1 MLKLTFKLFLKS
13 TLLVLL
19 LAALAGVVVWN
30 TYREFLVTPL
40 TIPDQGMVLNVPQ
53 GMSLRGLASHLESRH
68 VLEDA
73 RLLRLYGRLH
83 HEATQIKAGEY
94 QLSRG
99 ITPVAL
105 LDLLVAGKTI
115 SHSITLVEGWTFD
128 QMMQAIDAHPEL
140 RHDLKGLSSGKIME
154 SLGHAGEN
162 PEGRFFPDT
171 YLFPRDFSDRQLLKR
186 AYGRM
191 EDTLKQ
197 AWAEREKDLPLKNPY
212 EMLILASIVEKETG
226 RAGERDRIAGVFVRR
241 LKKGMK
247 LQTDPTVIY
256 GMGASYKGNIRRKDL
271 RKPTPY
277 NTYVIA
283 GLPPT
288 PICMPGSGSIF
299 AVAHPADGKALY
311 FVAKGD
317 GSHQFSATLRQHNAA
332 VRKYQLKK

>member
-13 TLLVLL
+13 TLVILL
-19 LAALAGVVVWN
+19 LAALLGVIVWN
-30 TYREFLVTPL
+30 TYKEFLTTSL
-40 TIPDQGMVLNVPQ
+40 AIPAQGMVLNVPQ
-53 GMSLRGLASHLESRH
+53 GMSLRGLASDLETRK
-68 VLEDA
+68 LLDDA

-94 QLSRG
+94 RLSPG

-105 LDLLVAGKTI
+105 LDLLVAGKTL
-115 SHSITLVEGWTFD
+115 SHSITLVEGWTFE
-128 QMMQAIDAHPEL
+128 QMMQTIAAHPEL
-140 RHDLKGLSSGKIME
+140 RHDLKGLGSEKIME
-154 SLGHAGEN
+154 RLGHAGEN

-171 YLFPRDFSDRQLLKR
+171 YLFPRNFSDIQLLKR

-191 EDTLKQ
+191 EKTLKQ
-197 AWAEREKDLPLKNPY
+197 AWSEREKELPLKNPY

-226 RAGERDRIAGVFVRR
+226 RTGERDRIAGVFIRR

-256 GMGASYKGNIRRKDL
+256 GMGAAYKGNIRRKDL

-288 PICMPGSGSIF
+288 PICMPGRESLF